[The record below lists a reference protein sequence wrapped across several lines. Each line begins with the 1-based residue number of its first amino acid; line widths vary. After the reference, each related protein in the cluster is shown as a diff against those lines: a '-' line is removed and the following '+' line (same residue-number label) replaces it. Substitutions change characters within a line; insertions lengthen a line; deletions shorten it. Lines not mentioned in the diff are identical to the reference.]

1 MTLIV
6 AFELGYSV
14 FVFAAVLDNGDSF
27 GISLAA
33 LADLNGDAVADLAA
47 GASQDDDG
55 GTDRGAVYV
64 LYMASTGLCKSFQ
77 KLSDTKGAF
86 TGVHFHICQK
96 IATPHS
102 RQMCCIVTH

>member
-1 MTLIV
+1 MKTLFRILFFLSVYRAQAQIV
-6 AFELGYSV
+6 FCPPGAEWRYSV

-64 LYMASTGLCKSFQ
+64 LFMASTGL
-77 KLSDTKGAF
+77 
-86 TGVHFHICQK
+86 
-96 IATPHS
+96 
-102 RQMCCIVTH
+102 